1 MKASEAKTPAHKI
14 RREREIERLKKD
26 ILEVAR
32 ELARKK
38 GWEEVS
44 IRKIAE
50 KIAYTPPVIYEH
62 YKGGKPEILGELEKM
77 GFTMLQ
83 EAIEHAYTA
92 TLPHPPSQLESAS
105 IAAWDFAMKNPDLY
119 QVMFNLEGIR
129 SVPAG
134 QHYLRES
141 AAVVAHFFQSL
152 PPYPGGRE
160 ELFFNWWAMVH
171 GFISLSMTGHTP
183 DMKPRLRSMLAASAR
198 RFVEGLTRG

>member
-1 MKASEAKTPAHKI
+1 MSKDPATPAHKI

-26 ILEVAR
+26 ILDAAR

-77 GFTMLQ
+77 GFAMLR
-83 EAIEHAYTA
+83 EGIESAYSA
-92 TLPHPPSQLESAS
+92 TLPHPPSQMEAAS
-105 IAAWDFAMKNPDLY
+105 LAVWDFATKNPDLY

-129 SVPAG
+129 STPGGA
-134 QHYLRES
+134 HYLRES
-141 AAVVAHFFQSL
+141 AAVVAHFFQGL
-152 PPYPGGRE
+152 PPYSGGRE

-183 DMKPRLRSMLAASAR
+183 NMKANLRSMLASSAR
-198 RFVEGLTRG
+198 RFVVGLV

>member
-1 MKASEAKTPAHKI
+1 MSKDSATPAHKI

-26 ILEVAR
+26 ILEAAR

-77 GFTMLQ
+77 GFTMLR
-83 EAIEHAYTA
+83 EAIEDGFGA
-92 TLPHPPSQLESAS
+92 TLPHPPSQMEAAS
-105 IAAWDFAMKNPDLY
+105 IAVWDFAAKNPDLY

-129 SVPAG
+129 SIPGGA
-134 QHYLRES
+134 HYLRES
-141 AAVVAHFFQSL
+141 AAVVARFFQGL
-152 PPYPGGRE
+152 PPYSGGRE

-183 DMKPRLRSMLAASAR
+183 NMKTNLRGMLAGSAR
-198 RFVEGLTRG
+198 RFVEGLMKE